1 MGAGR
6 VAELVQRLGWFCLSF
21 PYRGSHVKRLSNN
34 SCDVRDRGDHRRL
47 SIHLMTTY
55 TDL

>member
-21 PYRGSHVKRLSNN
+21 PYRGSHVKRLSKN